1 MTNVAN
7 IINLIEAFA
16 VISIRQVHTERLLYE
31 GIPQKDSGWNLYG
44 NLKVKMIKNRNGVY
58 YLYV

>member
-1 MTNVAN
+1 MTNVTN
-7 IINLIEAFA
+7 IVNLIEAFA

-44 NLKVKMIKNRNGVY
+44 NLMAISK
-58 YLYV
+58 

>member
-16 VISIRQVHTERLLYE
+16 VISIRQAHTERLLYE

-44 NLKVKMIKNRNGVY
+44 NLKVKMMKNRNGVY
-58 YLYV
+58 YIYV